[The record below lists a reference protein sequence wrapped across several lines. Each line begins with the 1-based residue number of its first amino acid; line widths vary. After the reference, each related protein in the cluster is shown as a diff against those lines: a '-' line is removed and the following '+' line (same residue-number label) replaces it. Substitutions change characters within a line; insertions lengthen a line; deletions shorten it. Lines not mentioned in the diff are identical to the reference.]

1 MGSTIRFLLLV
12 VVGIIFQPLM
22 GCAPT
27 TVNVLNQYTGTLPQ
41 PNRILVY
48 NFAVSPDEV
57 TLDQGVSAEVQ
68 ALAGNPQPPW
78 SEKELQ
84 VGRAVTNAL
93 AANLVAQL
101 RKMGYPAER
110 VSGMSP
116 YRGDNV
122 LVIEGQITSVDQGS
136 RAARVVVGL
145 GAGHS
150 DVKTFTQLY
159 DLQQYGRRLVEQFT
173 TDARSGYKPGMAE
186 TEGASAAA
194 GHWAMGLA
202 VGVGLNVAS
211 EKYSENVDADARRT
225 AEQIAKQI
233 NTVFQNRGWVP
244 TLPPQ

>member
-1 MGSTIRFLLLV
+1 MQPFIRLGLLIAAAILTIT
-12 VVGIIFQPLM
+12 

-27 TVNVLNQYTGTLPQ
+27 TVNVVSQYTGNLPQ

-57 TLDQGVSAEVQ
+57 KLDQGVSGEVQ
-68 ALAGNPQPPW
+68 TMVGNPQPPW
-78 SEKELQ
+78 TEKELQ
-84 VGRAVTNAL
+84 VGRTVSNSL
-93 AANLVAQL
+93 AAKLVAEL
-101 RKMGYPAER
+101 RKIGYPAER
-110 VSGMSP
+110 VSGVPP

-136 RAARVVVGL
+136 KAARVVVGL

-150 DVKTFTQLY
+150 DVKTYTQIY
-159 DLQQYGRRLVEQFT
+159 DLQRRSRRLLEQFT

-202 VGVGLNVAS
+202 VGVGVNVAS
-211 EKYSENVDADARRT
+211 EKYSDNVEADAKRT
-225 AEQIAKQI
+225 AEQIANQI

>member
-1 MGSTIRFLLLV
+1 MQSITRFGLLLA
-12 VVGIIFQPLM
+12 GMALLALM

-27 TVNVLNQYTGTLPQ
+27 TVNVVSQSTGALPQ
-41 PNRILVY
+41 PNRILIY
-48 NFAVSPDEV
+48 NFAVSPEEV
-57 TLDQGVSAEVQ
+57 KLDLGVTAEVQ
-68 ALAGNPQPPW
+68 AMAGNPQPPW

-84 VGRAVTNAL
+84 VGRTVANAL
-93 AANLVAQL
+93 AEKLVIEL

-110 VSGMSP
+110 VSGRPP

-136 RAARVVVGL
+136 RAARVVIGL

-150 DVKTFTQLY
+150 DVKTSTQLY
-159 DLQQYGRRLVEQFT
+159 ELQRHGRRFVEQFT
-173 TDARSGYKPGMAE
+173 TDARSSYKPGMAE

-202 VGVGLNVAS
+202 VGVGLNIAT
-211 EKYSENVDADARRT
+211 EKYSDNVNSDAKRT
-225 AEQIAKQI
+225 AEQIAQQI
-233 NTVFQNRGWVP
+233 NTIFQNRGWVP

>member
-1 MGSTIRFLLLV
+1 MQPFARFRLLLAGAV
-12 VVGIIFQPLM
+12 LLVLM

-27 TVNVLNQYTGTLPQ
+27 TVNVVSQYTGNLPQ
-41 PNRILVY
+41 PNRILIY
-48 NFAVSPDEV
+48 NYAVSPDEV
-57 TLDQGVSAEVQ
+57 KLDMGVSAEVQ
-68 ALAGNPQPPW
+68 SMAGNPQPPW
-78 SEKELQ
+78 TEKELQ
-84 VGRAVTNAL
+84 VGRSVANAL
-93 AANLVAQL
+93 AANLEAEL

-110 VSGMSP
+110 VSGVPS

-122 LVIEGQITSVDQGS
+122 LVIEGQLTSVDQGS

-150 DVKTFTQLY
+150 DVKAYTQLY
-159 DLQQYGRRLVEQFT
+159 DVQRSSRRLVEQFT

-202 VGVGLNVAS
+202 VGVGLNIAS
-211 EKYSENVDADARRT
+211 EKYADNVNADAKRT

-233 NTVFQNRGWVP
+233 DTLFQNRGWVP

>member
-1 MGSTIRFLLLV
+1 MHPFIRFGLLIAV
-12 VVGIIFQPLM
+12 VILTIT

-27 TVNVLNQYTGTLPQ
+27 TVNVVSQYTGNLPQ

-57 TLDQGVSAEVQ
+57 KLDQGVSAEVQ
-68 ALAGNPQPPW
+68 GMAGNPQPPW
-78 SEKELQ
+78 TEKEIQ
-84 VGRAVTNAL
+84 VGRTVANSL
-93 AANLVAQL
+93 AAKLVAEL

-110 VSGMSP
+110 VSGVPP

-136 RAARVVVGL
+136 KAARVVVGL

-150 DVKTFTQLY
+150 DVKTYTQIY
-159 DLQQYGRRLVEQFT
+159 DLQRRGRRLLEQFT

-211 EKYSENVDADARRT
+211 EKYSANVEADAQRT
-225 AEQIAKQI
+225 AEQIAKQL

>member
-1 MGSTIRFLLLV
+1 MQPFARLGLLIIAAFLA
-12 VVGIIFQPLM
+12 FT

-27 TVNVLNQYTGTLPQ
+27 TVNVVSQYTGNLPQ

-57 TLDQGVSAEVQ
+57 RLDLGVSAEVQ
-68 ALAGNPQPPW
+68 AMANNPQPPW
-78 SEKELQ
+78 TEKELQ
-84 VGRAVTNAL
+84 VGRSAANAL
-93 AANLVAQL
+93 AANLVAEL

-110 VSGMSP
+110 VSGVPP

-122 LVIEGQITSVDQGS
+122 LMIEGQLTSVNQGS

-150 DVKTFTQLY
+150 DVKTYTQIY
-159 DLQQYGRRLVEQFT
+159 DLQRQGRRLVEQFS
-173 TDARSGYKPGMAE
+173 TDARSGFKPGMAE
-186 TEGASAAA
+186 TEGASAVA

-202 VGVGLNVAS
+202 VGAGLSVAS
-211 EKYSENVDADARRT
+211 EKYSANVNDDAKRT
-225 AEQIAKQI
+225 AGQIAQQL
-233 NTVFQNRGWVP
+233 NTIFQNRGWVP

>member
-1 MGSTIRFLLLV
+1 MQPFISFGLLIAAAILTIT
-12 VVGIIFQPLM
+12 

-27 TVNVLNQYTGTLPQ
+27 TVNVVSQYTGNLPQ

-57 TLDQGVSAEVQ
+57 KLDQGVSAEVQ
-68 ALAGNPQPPW
+68 TMAGNPQPPW
-78 SEKELQ
+78 TEKEIQ
-84 VGRAVTNAL
+84 VGRTVANSL
-93 AANLVAQL
+93 AAKLVAEL

-110 VSGMSP
+110 VSGVPP

-136 RAARVVVGL
+136 KAARVVVGL

-150 DVKTFTQLY
+150 DVKTYTQIY
-159 DLQQYGRRLVEQFT
+159 DLQHRGRRLLEQFT

-211 EKYSENVDADARRT
+211 EKFSDNVEADAKRT